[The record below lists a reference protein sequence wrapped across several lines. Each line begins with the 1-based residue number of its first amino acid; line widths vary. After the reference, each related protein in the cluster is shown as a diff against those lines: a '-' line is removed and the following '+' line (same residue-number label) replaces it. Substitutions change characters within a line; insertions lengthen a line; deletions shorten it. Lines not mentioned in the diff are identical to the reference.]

1 MNQTVAVAVG
11 FLLLALGL
19 FVFLIGF
26 MDWYDERLLECT
38 PISRCRGV
46 ALGRVAI
53 SGRVVGLNP
62 IPSLI
67 AHLPSFISKVIVEEA
82 ERRGR
87 SDQWHVVHKRELR
100 MPFYLRDG
108 SGELK
113 VDPDQAVLWLQPDVT
128 YSTETGIADYSPAAG
143 VRANEQLEP
152 LDNMFREYCL
162 TRGINTAFDR
172 RFTETNLSPGDPVF
186 VYGAACSGRDTG
198 DTDSTVVRNTFW
210 QKLYIVEGDKTDMI
224 LRLRKRG
231 LLRVLGGSAA
241 IICATAVLARGTS
254 DTPVAQL
261 AEFLTSDISMEAEI
275 LSLIAIL
282 GVGVLIYGGMIY
294 NGLVSLR
301 NEVERTF
308 SNIDVLLQQRF
319 DLIPNLVSVCK
330 GYMEHESS
338 VMQAIAASR
347 SQWSNARE
355 RTDKL
360 TAAAVA
366 LPPLRQL
373 LATAESYPRL
383 RANENFL
390 QLQEQLIS
398 LESQISDRRELY
410 NSAVSLFNSRIQLF
424 PDRFVANMFRFREQP
439 FYWTEDAVNA
449 VPSAF
454 TAQGS

>member
-1 MNQTVAVAVG
+1 MNQTFAVAIG

-46 ALGRVAI
+46 ALGRVVI
-53 SGRVVGLNP
+53 SGRVVGLEP

-67 AHLPSFISKVIVEEA
+67 AHLPSFISKVVVEEY

-87 SDQWHVVHKRELR
+87 SAEWRVVHKRELR
-100 MPFYLRDG
+100 MPFYVRDG

-113 VDPDQAVLWLQPDVT
+113 VEPLQAVLWLERDVT
-128 YSTETGIADYSPAAG
+128 YSTETGIVDYSPAAG
-143 VRANEQLEP
+143 IRAAEQTET
-152 LDNMFREYCL
+152 LDDMFREYCL
-162 TRGINTAFDR
+162 TRRIDTALPR

-186 VYGAACSGRDTG
+186 VYGTACSGKDTG

-210 QKLYIVEGDKTDMI
+210 QKLYIVEGDKTDMVLK
-224 LRLRKRG
+224 LRNRG
-231 LLRVLGGSAA
+231 LLRVLGGSLTV
-241 IICATAVLARGTS
+241 ICATAVLARATT
-254 DTPVAQL
+254 DTPVTQI
-261 AEFLTSDISMEAEI
+261 AELFTSEISMEAEI
-275 LSLIAIL
+275 LSLLAIV
-282 GVGVLIYGGMIY
+282 GVGVLIYAGMIY

-301 NEVERTF
+301 NEVERAF

-330 GYMEHESS
+330 GYMDHESS
-338 VMQAIAASR
+338 VMQAVAASR
-347 SQWSNARE
+347 SQWTQARE
-355 RTDKL
+355 RSEKL
-360 TAAAVA
+360 TAAAIA

-390 QLQEQLIS
+390 QLQEQLTS
-398 LESQISDRRELY
+398 LEGQIADRRELY
-410 NSAVSLFNSRIQLF
+410 NSAVSLFNSRLQLF
-424 PDRFVANMFRFREQP
+424 PDRVIANAFRFLEQP
-439 FYWTEDAVNA
+439 FYSAEGAVNT
-449 VPSAF
+449 VPSAS
-454 TAQGS
+454 TATGS